1 MPVRGVRGATVVLS
15 DSPEAI
21 LEGTSELLAALLA
34 ANHGMEPTDIASV
47 LFTMSE
53 DLASTYPAQAARKMG
68 WSEVPLLCAREIP
81 VPTGLSHCIRIL
93 IHWNTSKPQSEI
105 IHVYLHDAVRLR
117 PDLSTI

>member
-1 MPVRGVRGATVVLS
+1 MPVRGVRGATVVFS